1 MYLTEAQARARA
13 GVAEDEPAHVL
24 AFALALDSALS
35 ALTDRFDIFLSHSV
49 RDASLVMGV
58 KRILEEA
65 GKTVYVDWISD
76 PNLDRNAVT
85 GATAERLRHRMR
97 KCDAC
102 FYLFSRHSRRSRW
115 MPWELGFF
123 DGHNGNVAILPLIP
137 PTGELDFTGE
147 EYLEIYPKIDF
158 ANLSGSPSIFV
169 NQVRRTEM
177 GSYKSYDEWRR
188 GADKLRPT
196 T

>member
-1 MYLTEAQARARA
+1 M
-13 GVAEDEPAHVL
+13 L

-102 FYLFSRHSRRSRW
+102 FYLFSRH
-115 MPWELGFF
+115 L
-123 DGHNGNVAILPLIP
+123 HTAN
-137 PTGELDFTGE
+137 ELDSCGQNEWAPRATLGMFLAVVNGRQSYSTK
-147 EYLEIYPKIDF
+147 LSRPF
-158 ANLSGSPSIFV
+158 AGSNRS
-169 NQVRRTEM
+169 QK
-177 GSYKSYDEWRR
+177 KSWR
-188 GADKLRPT
+188 
-196 T
+196 